1 MSNTIPSDGPDELD
15 ETETEMAFELAHL
28 RFTSTCYNVCR
39 KEGEL
44 KLLLTKEVA
53 TKPTSLS
60 GVREVVGGYGYDLIE
75 DEALEK
81 HIVYRLVDVDESEEV
96 GGFVFGDDRQG
107 DESGTWVA

>member
-60 GVREVVGGYGYDLIE
+60 GV
-75 DEALEK
+75 EK
-81 HIVYRLVDVDESEEV
+81 SLAVTDMISLRTRPWKNTSFT
-96 GGFVFGDDRQG
+96 G
-107 DESGTWVA
+107 